1 MGAVNQQERGILAV
15 TCFGHFMSHFNM
27 LVFPALV
34 IPLSKMLDLPMGQ
47 TLALSFWQYLLF
59 GITALPWGLT
69 TDRVG
74 ARPMLMLFFLG
85 AGLCGLGA
93 AFFMDSPWMLSLCLG
108 GIGLFSGIYHPAGL
122 GLIARG
128 VERVAMGMA
137 YNGIFGNLGLA
148 AAPLVT
154 GLVFWIWGARA
165 AYLVLAGMNFLG
177 LVSMFVMRVEEPAR
191 AEGKEARSANGL
203 WVPFLIL
210 LVAMM
215 LGGFTYRSTTVTL
228 PALFELKT
236 PFVVEW
242 VRGLGWAGASGNLVA
257 TMLTSIIF
265 VMGAVGQYC
274 GGRVGEKFDPR
285 WGYLAFHAISLPAV
299 LIMAWTAN
307 LPLFVASLFYL
318 FFLLGMQPM
327 ENTLVA
333 RLSPPAFK
341 HSAYGAKFVLT
352 FGVGSGAVIV
362 AGLVEKNW
370 GISQVFSVVAG
381 VTVLLAAS
389 IGVLISRTK
398 PMR

>member
-1 MGAVNQQERGILAV
+1 MNPQERRILAV

-34 IPLSKMLDLPMGQ
+34 IPLSQMLGLSMAQ

-85 AGLCGLGA
+85 AGICGLGA
-93 AFFMDSPWMLSLCLG
+93 AFYIDSPWALSLCLG

-128 VERVAMGMA
+128 VERTSMGMA

-148 AAPLVT
+148 AAPVIT

-165 AYLVLAGMNFLG
+165 AYLVLAGFNFLG
-177 LVSMFVMRVEEPAR
+177 LISMFVMQMEEPPR
-191 AEGKEARSANGL
+191 AKGQEARSANGL

-210 LVAMM
+210 LMAMM
-215 LGGFTYRSTTVTL
+215 LGGFTYRCTTVTL

-242 VRGLGWAGASGNLVA
+242 VRGLGWAGVSGNLVA
-257 TMLTSIIF
+257 TMLTSFIF

-285 WGYLAFHAISLPAV
+285 WGYLTFHCISLPAA
-299 LIMAWTAN
+299 LIMAWTTD
-307 LPLFVASLFYL
+307 LPLFVVSLIYL

-352 FGVGSGAVIV
+352 FGVGSVAVIV
-362 AGLVEKNW
+362 AGMVETTW
-370 GISQVFSVVAG
+370 GLSQVFSVVAA
-381 VTVLLAAS
+381 VSVLLVAS
-389 IGVLISRTK
+389 IGLLISRTK
-398 PMR
+398 PMS

>member
-1 MGAVNQQERGILAV
+1 MNHQERGILAV
-15 TCFGHFMSHFNM
+15 TCFGHFMTHFNM

-34 IPLSKMLDLPMGQ
+34 IPLSQMLNLSMAQ
-47 TLALSFWQYLLF
+47 TLELSFWQYLLF
-59 GITALPWGLT
+59 GITALPWGLAA
-69 TDRVG
+69 DRFG

-85 AGLCGLGA
+85 ASLCGLGA
-93 AFFMDSPWMLSLCLG
+93 AFFIESPWSLALCLG

-128 VERVAMGMA
+128 VERTSMGMA

-154 GLVFWIWGARA
+154 GLVFWLWGARA
-165 AYLVLAGMNFLG
+165 AYLVLAGLNFLG
-177 LVSMFVMRVEEPAR
+177 LISMFVMRVEEPPR
-191 AEGKEARSANGL
+191 AQGDEARSANGL

-210 LVAMM
+210 LMAMM

-228 PALFELKT
+228 PSLFELKT

-242 VRGLGWAGASGNLVA
+242 VRSLGWAGVSGNLVA

-265 VMGAVGQYC
+265 VIGAVGQYC

-285 WGYLAFHAISLPAV
+285 WGYLVFHSVSLPAA
-299 LIMAWTAN
+299 LLMAWTAN
-307 LPLFVASLFYL
+307 LPLFVAGLFYL

-352 FGVGSGAVIV
+352 FGVGSVAVIAAGAVE
-362 AGLVEKNW
+362 AAW
-370 GISQVFSVVAG
+370 GISQVFSMVAV
-381 VTVLLAAS
+381 VTVLLVAS
-389 IGVLISRTK
+389 IGVLIWRTK
-398 PMR
+398 PMS

>member
-1 MGAVNQQERGILAV
+1 MNHQERGILAV

-34 IPLSKMLDLPMGQ
+34 IPLSKMLNLSMGQ
-47 TLALSFWQYLLF
+47 TLELSFWQYLLF

-85 AGLCGLGA
+85 AGFCGLGA
-93 AFFMDSPWMLSLCLG
+93 AFFIDSPWALSLCLG

-154 GLVFWIWGARA
+154 GMVFWIWGARA
-165 AYLVLAGMNFLG
+165 AYLVLAGLNFLG

-191 AEGKEARSANGL
+191 AEGQEARSANGL

-242 VRGLGWAGASGNLVA
+242 VRNLGWAGASGNLVA

-398 PMR
+398 PMH

>member
-1 MGAVNQQERGILAV
+1 MNPKERSILTV

-34 IPLSKMLDLPMGQ
+34 IPLSKILNLSMAQ
-47 TLALSFWQYLLF
+47 TLELSFWQYLLF

-74 ARPMLMLFFLG
+74 ARPMMMLFFLG

-93 AFFMDSPWMLSLCLG
+93 AFFIDSPWALSLCLG

-128 VERVAMGMA
+128 VERVSMGMA

-148 AAPLVT
+148 TAPLVT
-154 GLVFWIWGARA
+154 GLVFWFWGARA
-165 AYLVLAGMNFLG
+165 AYIVLALLNFAG
-177 LVSMFVMRVEEPAR
+177 LVSMVVMRVDEPAR
-191 AEGKEARSANGL
+191 AQGQEARSANGL

-215 LGGFTYRSTTVTL
+215 LGGFAYRCTTVTL

-236 PFVVEW
+236 PFVAEW
-242 VRGLGWAGASGNLVA
+242 VRGLGWAGVSGNLVA

-265 VMGAVGQYC
+265 VVGAVGQYC
-274 GGRVGEKFDPR
+274 GGRVGERFDPR
-285 WGYLAFHAISLPAV
+285 WGYLIFHAISLPAV
-299 LIMAWTAN
+299 LIMAWTAE
-307 LPLFVASLFYL
+307 LPLFAASLVYL

-352 FGVGSGAVIV
+352 FGVGSVAVIV
-362 AGLVEKNW
+362 AGKVAADW
-370 GISQVFSVVAG
+370 GISQVFSVVAA

-389 IGVLISRTK
+389 IGVLIYRTK